1 MDAINE
7 KKLDI
12 AETLI
17 EQLIADT
24 EKDIGS

>member
-7 KKLDI
+7 KKLDK
-12 AETLI
+12 AEALI

-24 EKDIGS
+24 EKDIVS